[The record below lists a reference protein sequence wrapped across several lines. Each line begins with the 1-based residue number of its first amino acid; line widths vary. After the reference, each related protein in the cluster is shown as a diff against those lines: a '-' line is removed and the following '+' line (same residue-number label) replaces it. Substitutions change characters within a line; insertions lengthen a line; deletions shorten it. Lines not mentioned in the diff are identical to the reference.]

1 MKQHAETVL
10 DHFMKIF
17 TLGLAVFIKWFI
29 TLNILLSAK
38 EYCKVIFPYEA
49 QNDDELTIREG
60 DVVTL
65 ISKVN
70 AIFFSYKQGSSF

>member
-1 MKQHAETVL
+1 M
-10 DHFMKIF
+10 FF
-17 TLGLAVFIKWFI
+17 
-29 TLNILLSAK
+29 LSDK

-65 ISKVN
+65 ISKVK
-70 AIFFSYKQGSSF
+70 AILFSYKQWYSFFNWHNLIAIKLVFVPLTVLLLNQS

>member
-1 MKQHAETVL
+1 MFFL
-10 DHFMKIF
+10 PD
-17 TLGLAVFIKWFI
+17 
-29 TLNILLSAK
+29 K

-65 ISKVN
+65 ISKVK
-70 AIFFSYKQGSSF
+70 IILFSYKQ

>member
-1 MKQHAETVL
+1 M
-10 DHFMKIF
+10 FF
-17 TLGLAVFIKWFI
+17 
-29 TLNILLSAK
+29 LSDK

-65 ISKVN
+65 ISKVK
-70 AIFFSYKQGSSF
+70 AIFSPISSDTVFLN

>member
-1 MKQHAETVL
+1 M
-10 DHFMKIF
+10 FF
-17 TLGLAVFIKWFI
+17 
-29 TLNILLSAK
+29 LSAK

-65 ISKVN
+65 ISKVKT
-70 AIFFSYKQGSSF
+70 ILFSSKQGCTFQNSVTIKFLCVPLTASFLK

>member
-1 MKQHAETVL
+1 M
-10 DHFMKIF
+10 
-17 TLGLAVFIKWFI
+17 W
-29 TLNILLSAK
+29 NILGRFSPLDKQLLKGDNLSHWMFFLSAK

-65 ISKVN
+65 ISKVK
-70 AIFFSYKQGSSF
+70 AIFFFL

>member
-1 MKQHAETVL
+1 M
-10 DHFMKIF
+10 FF
-17 TLGLAVFIKWFI
+17 
-29 TLNILLSAK
+29 LSAK

-65 ISKVN
+65 ISKVK
-70 AIFFSYKQGSSF
+70 AIFFSYKQGSIFKNTHNSIAVKSLFVPLMMSFLKQ

>member
-1 MKQHAETVL
+1 M
-10 DHFMKIF
+10 FF
-17 TLGLAVFIKWFI
+17 
-29 TLNILLSAK
+29 LSAK

-65 ISKVN
+65 ISKVKV
-70 AIFFSYKQGSSF
+70 IFFSYKQGSSF